1 MQVPAQPAYHQVSP
15 DLSEEDDSDPDV
27 ILEDSL
33 DNLESD
39 SEQDWTTLCGDDPDA
54 QIRPPTMEEPN
65 PPTLCEVML
74 TVVDWYAS
82 HKQTYTATMDVYN
95 ILKLVVTPGTT
106 VG

>member
-65 PPTLCEVML
+65 TTMI
-74 TVVDWYAS
+74 TVQLRAYNNTQYTGYYTQYAGY
-82 HKQTYTATMDVYN
+82 YTQ
-95 ILKLVVTPGTT
+95 
-106 VG
+106 